1 MREQKDL
8 LKERHEM
15 LQEFY
20 KDEFSEQQQKQ
31 QYMDE
36 RIDTITVQVDLLT
49 ERIKLLTSTSK
60 STLSSS
66 NNRNNHSLIKILKH
80 LKEGD
85 LRALILL
92 VIQQDL
98 VSFNLQSQINQHT
111 LEALYRF
118 QQGIVQLRRTSD
130 NIDNQILT
138 GLLRSPIRCLSNGL
152 LLISGK

>member
-49 ERIKLLTSTSK
+49 EHIKLLTSTSK

-98 VSFNLQSQINQHT
+98 VSFNLQSQTNQHT
-111 LEALYRF
+111 LETLYRF

-138 GLLRSPIRCLSNGL
+138 GLLRSPVRCLSNGL